1 VRIARRSVAPEND
14 LVNANLAGSETRFM
28 ISSTDVRIPTRV
40 FLVDDQAMLRA
51 SFKSL
56 LARDPRFQVVG
67 DTGDSRLAAARVA
80 ETLPDVVL
88 LDISMPGL
96 SGIDA
101 IPLIKHAHPRVKIV
115 MLTHHEGELFVQQ
128 ALSAGADGYLS
139 KDSDP
144 AELALALEAAMQGH
158 MFLSPRVTSGL
169 MPRGTM
175 RAQEG
180 NAARSRIGSLTARER
195 EVLQL
200 LAQGRTNKEIATT
213 LQITLGTTK
222 KHRENLQRKLDCHG
236 TAELA
241 LLAVKEGLIEA

>member
-1 VRIARRSVAPEND
+1 M
-14 LVNANLAGSETRFM
+14 NLQ
-28 ISSTDVRIPTRV
+28 IPIRV
-40 FLVDDQAMLRA
+40 LLVDDQAMLRA

-56 LARDPRFQVVG
+56 LAHDPRFEVVG
-67 DTGDSRLAAARVA
+67 DTGDARVAAARVS
-80 ETLPDVVL
+80 ETQPDVVL

-101 IPLIKHAHPRVKIV
+101 IPLIKQAHPRVRIV

-128 ALSAGADGYLS
+128 ALSAGANGYLS

-144 AELALALEAAMQGH
+144 AELALALESAVRGNV
-158 MFLSPRVTSGL
+158 FLSPRVTNGL
-169 MPRGTM
+169 MRRGTM
-175 RAQEG
+175 SATEG
-180 NAARSRIGSLTARER
+180 SAPRSRIGSLTSRER

-200 LAQGRTNKEIATT
+200 LAQGHTNKEIASA

-241 LLAVKEGLIEA
+241 LLAVKEGLIET